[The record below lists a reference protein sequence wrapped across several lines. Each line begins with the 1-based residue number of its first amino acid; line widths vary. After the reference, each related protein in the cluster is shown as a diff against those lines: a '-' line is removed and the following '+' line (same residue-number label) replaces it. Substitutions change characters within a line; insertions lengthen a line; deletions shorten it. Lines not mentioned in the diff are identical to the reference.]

1 MKLSLFPGCI
11 AKNMYA
17 SIEKS
22 TRFVFDRLGIELIDH
37 RYTCCPAPGVF
48 RGYDIDTWL
57 TLGARNLSEPEKDKV
72 DMLTICNGCYG
83 SLFGSNHVLQEDP
96 KKREE
101 INAILAQTGKQY
113 DGTVNVLHF
122 ADVLSGLHSQIEK
135 NKVYDLGL
143 RLAVHYGCHYL
154 RPSHHHDSIN
164 VEDPHIV
171 EDILQLVGCE
181 PIEFKNR
188 LSCCGAGGGV
198 WSGDEEVAL
207 DILEEKLAFMSEGE
221 PDAILNICPFCH
233 LQFDQGQKKRQKF
246 QIPVLH
252 LNQVLG
258 LAFGE
263 RPKKLAIHTHLV
275 STRDIERKV
284 KKLKKIKKAKTN

>member
-1 MKLSLFPGCI
+1 MRLSLFPGCI

-22 TRFVFDRLGIELIDH
+22 TRFVFDALGVELLDH

-48 RGYDIDTWL
+48 RGYDINTWL
-57 TLGARNLSEPEKDKV
+57 ALGARNLAEAERDHT
-72 DMLTICNGCYG
+72 DILTICNGCYG
-83 SLFGSNHVLQEDP
+83 SLFESNHILQENSE
-96 KKREE
+96 KREE
-101 INAILAQTGKQY
+101 INNILKDVGKHY
-113 DGTVNVLHF
+113 NGTVKVLHF
-122 ADVLSGLHSQIEK
+122 VDVLSQLHDKIVEK
-135 NKVYDLGL
+135 KVYDL
-143 RLAVHYGCHYL
+143 RFKLAVHYGCHYL

-171 EDILQLVGCE
+171 EDILELVGCE
-181 PIEFKNR
+181 PVNFKNR

-207 DILEEKLAFMSEGE
+207 HVLEEKLTFMKEVE

-233 LQFDQGQKKRQKF
+233 LQFDQGQKKLQSF
-246 QIPVLH
+246 QTPVLH

-263 RPKKLAIHTHLV
+263 RPKKLGIHTHLV
-275 STRDIERKV
+275 STREIERKM
-284 KKLKKIKKAKTN
+284 KDLKKG

>member
-1 MKLSLFPGCI
+1 MRLSLFPGCI

-22 TRFVFDRLGIELIDH
+22 TRFVFDALGVELLDH

-48 RGYDIDTWL
+48 RGYDINTWL
-57 TLGARNLSEPEKDKV
+57 ALGARNLAEAERDHT
-72 DMLTICNGCYG
+72 DILTICNGCYG
-83 SLFGSNHVLQEDP
+83 SLFESNHILQENSE
-96 KKREE
+96 KREE
-101 INAILAQTGKQY
+101 INNILKDVGKHY
-113 DGTVNVLHF
+113 NGTVKVLHF
-122 ADVLSGLHSQIEK
+122 VDVLSQLHDKIVEK
-135 NKVYDLGL
+135 KVYDL
-143 RLAVHYGCHYL
+143 RFKLAVHYGCHYL

-171 EDILQLVGCE
+171 EDILELVGCE
-181 PIEFKNR
+181 PVNFKNR

-207 DILEEKLAFMSEGE
+207 HVLEEKLTFMKEVE

-233 LQFDQGQKKRQKF
+233 LQFDQGQKKLQSF

-263 RPKKLAIHTHLV
+263 RPKKLGIHTHLV
-275 STRDIERKV
+275 STREIERKM
-284 KKLKKIKKAKTN
+284 KDLKKG

>member
-1 MKLSLFPGCI
+1 MRFSLFPGCI

-22 TRFVFDRLGIELIDH
+22 TRVVFEKLGVELLDH

-57 TLGARNLSEPEKDKV
+57 TLGARNLAAAERDNV
-72 DMLTICNGCYG
+72 DVLTICNGCYG
-83 SLFGSNHVLQEDP
+83 SLYGSNHILQEDP
-96 KKREE
+96 QKREE
-101 INAILAQTGKQY
+101 INAILQQVGKQY
-113 DGTVNVLHF
+113 NGTIQVVHF
-122 ADVLSGLHSQIEK
+122 ADVLAGLHEK
-135 NKVYDLGL
+135 IVEQKMVNLNLK
-143 RLAVHYGCHYL
+143 LAVHYGCHYL
-154 RPSHHHDSIN
+154 RPSDHHESLN

-171 EDILQLVGCE
+171 EDILALVGCE
-181 PIEFKNR
+181 SVDFKSR

-198 WSGDEEVAL
+198 WSGDEQVAL
-207 DILEEKLAFMSEGE
+207 DVLKEKLTFMKEGE

-233 LQFDQGQKKRQKF
+233 LQFDQGQKKLQGF

-275 STRDIERKV
+275 STRNIERKV
-284 KKLKKIKKAKTN
+284 KKLKKSSR

>member
-1 MKLSLFPGCI
+1 MRLSLFPGCI

-22 TRFVFDRLGIELIDH
+22 TRFVFDRLGVELVDH

-57 TLGARNLSEPEKDKV
+57 VLGARNLSEPEKDHLN
-72 DMLTICNGCYG
+72 MLTICNGCYG
-83 SLFGSNHVLQEDP
+83 SLFGSNHVLQQDP
-96 KKREE
+96 QKREE
-101 INAILAQTGKQY
+101 INAILARTGKRY
-113 DGTVNVLHF
+113 DGTVEVLHF
-122 ADVLSGLHSQIEK
+122 ADVLASLHPQILE
-135 NKVYDLGL
+135 NKAYDLGL

-171 EDILQLVGCE
+171 EDILRLVGCE
-181 PIEFKNR
+181 PVEFKNR

-207 DILEEKLAFMSEGE
+207 DILEEKLGYMSEAE

-233 LQFDQGQKKRQKF
+233 LQFDQGQKKRQQF

-275 STRDIERKV
+275 STRDIEKKMKGL
-284 KKLKKIKKAKTN
+284 KKLEKAP

>member
-1 MKLSLFPGCI
+1 MRLSLFPGCI

-22 TRFVFDRLGIELIDH
+22 TRFVFDALGVELLDH

-48 RGYDIDTWL
+48 RGYDINTWL
-57 TLGARNLSEPEKDKV
+57 ALGARNLAEAEQDHV
-72 DMLTICNGCYG
+72 DILTICNGCYG
-83 SLFGSNHVLQEDP
+83 SLFESNHILQENLE
-96 KKREE
+96 KRKE
-101 INAILAQTGKQY
+101 INNILKDVGKHY
-113 DGTVNVLHF
+113 NGTVQVLHF
-122 ADVLSGLHSQIEK
+122 VDVLSQLLDKIVEK
-135 NKVYDLGL
+135 KVYDLKL
-143 RLAVHYGCHYL
+143 KLAVHYGCHYL

-171 EDILQLVGCE
+171 EDILELVGCE
-181 PIEFKNR
+181 PVNFKSR

-207 DILEEKLAFMSEGE
+207 HVLEEKLTFMKEGE

-233 LQFDQGQKKRQKF
+233 LQFDQGQKKLQNF

-263 RPKKLAIHTHLV
+263 RPKRLGIHTHLV
-275 STRDIERKV
+275 STREIERKM
-284 KKLKKIKKAKTN
+284 KDLKKES

>member
-1 MKLSLFPGCI
+1 MRYSLFPGCI

-22 TRFVFDRLGIELIDH
+22 TRFVFETLGVELLDH

-57 TLGARNLSEPEKDKV
+57 ALGARNLAEAEQDQV
-72 DMLTICNGCYG
+72 DVLTICNGCYG

-96 KKREE
+96 EKREE
-101 INAILAQTGKQY
+101 INKILKEVGKQY
-113 DGTVNVLHF
+113 NGTIQVVHF
-122 ADVLSGLHSQIEK
+122 VDVLSQLHEK
-135 NKVYDLGL
+135 IAEQKAYDLGL

-154 RPSHHHDSIN
+154 RPSHHHESIN

-171 EDILQLVGCE
+171 EDILELVGCTSLD
-181 PIEFKNR
+181 FKSK

-198 WSGDEEVAL
+198 WSGDEQVAL
-207 DILEEKLAFMSEGE
+207 DVLEEKLTFMAEAE

-233 LQFDQGQKKRQKF
+233 LQFDQGQKKLQKF

-275 STRDIERKV
+275 STREIERYV
-284 KKLKKIKKAKTN
+284 KKLKKKKGH

>member
-1 MKLSLFPGCI
+1 MRLSLFPGCI

-22 TRFVFDRLGIELIDH
+22 TRFVFDALGVELLDH

-48 RGYDIDTWL
+48 RGYDINTWL
-57 TLGARNLSEPEKDKV
+57 ALGARNLAEAEQDHV
-72 DMLTICNGCYG
+72 DILTIN
-83 SLFGSNHVLQEDP
+83 N
-96 KKREE
+96 
-101 INAILAQTGKQY
+101 ILKDVGKHY
-113 DGTVNVLHF
+113 NGTVQVLHF
-122 ADVLSGLHSQIEK
+122 VDVLSQLLDKIVEK
-135 NKVYDLGL
+135 KVYDLKL
-143 RLAVHYGCHYL
+143 KLAVHYGCHYL

-171 EDILQLVGCE
+171 EDILELVGCE
-181 PIEFKNR
+181 PVNFKSR

-207 DILEEKLAFMSEGE
+207 HVLEEKLTFMKEGE

-233 LQFDQGQKKRQKF
+233 LQFDQGQKKLQNF

-263 RPKKLAIHTHLV
+263 RPKRLGIHTHLV
-275 STRDIERKV
+275 STREIERKM
-284 KKLKKIKKAKTN
+284 KDLKKES

>member
-22 TRFVFDRLGIELIDH
+22 TRFVFDALGVELLDH

-48 RGYDIDTWL
+48 RGYDINTWL
-57 TLGARNLSEPEKDKV
+57 ALGARNLAEAERDNV
-72 DMLTICNGCYG
+72 DILTICNGCYG
-83 SLFGSNHVLQEDP
+83 SLFGSNHVLQHDFE
-96 KKREE
+96 KREE
-101 INAILAQTGKQY
+101 INTILDKIGKRY
-113 DGTVNVLHF
+113 NGTVQVLHF
-122 ADVLSGLHSQIEK
+122 ADVLSEMHEK
-135 NKVYDLGL
+135 ITELKVYDLGL
-143 RLAVHYGCHYL
+143 KLAVHYGCHYL
-154 RPSHHHDSIN
+154 RPSHHHESIN

-171 EDILQLVGCE
+171 EDILELVGCE
-181 PIEFKNR
+181 PVDFKNR

-198 WSGDEEVAL
+198 WSGDEQVAL
-207 DILEEKLAFMSEGE
+207 KVLEEKLAYMTEAG

-233 LQFDQGQKKRQKF
+233 LQLDQGQKKLQKF

-263 RPKKLAIHTHLV
+263 RPKKLGIHTHLV
-275 STRDIERKV
+275 STREIERKM
-284 KKLKKIKKAKTN
+284 KNLRKTS

>member
-1 MKLSLFPGCI
+1 MRLSLFPGCI

-22 TRFVFDRLGIELIDH
+22 TRFVFDALGVELLDH

-48 RGYDIDTWL
+48 RGYDINTWL
-57 TLGARNLSEPEKDKV
+57 ALGARNLAEAEQDHTDV
-72 DMLTICNGCYG
+72 LTICNGCYG
-83 SLFGSNHVLQEDP
+83 SLFESNHILQENVE
-96 KKREE
+96 KREE
-101 INAILAQTGKQY
+101 INTILKDVGKHY
-113 DGTVNVLHF
+113 NGTVKVLHF
-122 ADVLSGLHSQIEK
+122 VDVLSQLHDKIVEK
-135 NKVYDLGL
+135 KVYDLKFK
-143 RLAVHYGCHYL
+143 LAVHYGCHYL

-171 EDILQLVGCE
+171 EDILELVGCE
-181 PIEFKNR
+181 PVKFKNR

-207 DILEEKLAFMSEGE
+207 QVLEEKLTFMKEVE

-233 LQFDQGQKKRQKF
+233 LQFDQGQKKLQNF

-263 RPKKLAIHTHLV
+263 RPKKLGIHTHLV
-275 STRDIERKV
+275 STREIERKM
-284 KKLKKIKKAKTN
+284 KTLKKG

>member
-22 TRFVFDRLGIELIDH
+22 TRFVFDALGVELLDH

-48 RGYDIDTWL
+48 RGYDINTWL
-57 TLGARNLSEPEKDKV
+57 ALGARNLAEAERDNV
-72 DMLTICNGCYG
+72 DILTICNGCYG
-83 SLFGSNHVLQEDP
+83 SLFGSNHVLQHDFE
-96 KKREE
+96 KREE
-101 INAILAQTGKQY
+101 INTILDKIGKRY
-113 DGTVNVLHF
+113 NGTVQVLHF
-122 ADVLSGLHSQIEK
+122 ADVLSEMHEK
-135 NKVYDLGL
+135 ILELKVYDLGL
-143 RLAVHYGCHYL
+143 KLAVHYGCHYL
-154 RPSHHHDSIN
+154 RPSHHHESIN

-171 EDILQLVGCE
+171 EDILELVGCE
-181 PIEFKNR
+181 PVDFKNR

-198 WSGDEEVAL
+198 WSGDEQVAL
-207 DILEEKLAFMSEGE
+207 KVLEEKLAYMTEAG

-233 LQFDQGQKKRQKF
+233 LQLDQGQKKLQKF

-263 RPKKLAIHTHLV
+263 RPKKLGIHTHLV
-275 STRDIERKV
+275 STREIERKM
-284 KKLKKIKKAKTN
+284 KNLRKTS